1 MAEPN
6 PYLGKSDAEI
16 KRQFEL
22 ITQAMEAK
30 DAVKNVVAAAAI
42 RWGYNQLKGDDKN
55 PGKLGK
61 TLKEM
66 PVQALPKEW
75 DMGKPAGLSETQV
88 NNIKSAVSDR
98 LSKITL
104 QG

>member
-16 KRQFEL
+16 QRQFEL

-42 RWGYNQLKGDDKN
+42 RWGYNQLKGDDKT
-55 PGKLGK
+55 PSKLGK
-61 TLKEM
+61 ALDDM
-66 PVQALPKEW
+66 AVQALPKEHS
-75 DMGKPAGLSETQV
+75 MGRPAGLSETQID
-88 NNIKSAVSDR
+88 NLKSAVNDR